1 MERKWMPG
9 VMRSKA
15 GSFQEEGRGVGQL
28 CDGKL

>member
-15 GSFQEEGRGVGQL
+15 GSFQEEGRGVGQTWQ
-28 CDGKL
+28 